1 MRTNAARAAAV
12 LLTLLAFA
20 GDALAQQRPS
30 TLWRP
35 ASPAN
40 YRRGRNARINFVI
53 IHTVEGSALGA
64 VSWFQNP
71 RAEVSAHF
79 VVAHSGTIY
88 QCVAESNTAWHAG
101 WINDA
106 SIGIEHE
113 GYAGRNTWT
122 DAQYRASAAITRYV
136 CARYGVPRDRQH
148 ILGHREVRGATHTDP
163 GPFFNWAYY
172 MRLVNDSNTAPAGTT
187 AREVTPDTA
196 VVRDG
201 PGWGNAIF
209 GTVRQGQIYVA
220 TREDSGWFRLFYDN
234 RSGWVWGGSLRRR
247 TNGIGRRYTADAA
260 ARDGEG
266 GAQIGAVNRGEVFIA
281 NLRQN
286 GWVRIWY
293 RGRQAWTREGATEVL
308 YFP

>member
-1 MRTNAARAAAV
+1 MRTNAARATAV

-20 GDALAQQRPS
+20 GDALAQQRPV

-40 YRRGRNARINFVI
+40 YRRGRSARINFVI

-71 RAEVSAHF
+71 ISQVSAHF

-88 QCVAESNTAWHAG
+88 QGVAESDTAWHAG
-101 WINDA
+101 WINSA

-113 GYAGRNTWT
+113 GYAHRNTWT

-163 GPFFNWAYY
+163 GEFFNWAYY
-172 MRLVNDSNTAPAGTT
+172 MRLVNSSNTAPAGTT
-187 AREVTPDTA
+187 AQEVAPATA

-209 GTVRQGQIYVA
+209 GTVMQGQIYVA
-220 TREDSGWFRLFYDN
+220 TADNSGWLRIYYDQ

-247 TNGIGRRYTADAA
+247 TNGIGRRYVSDATARTAP
-260 ARDGEG
+260 G
-266 GAQIGAVNRGEVFIA
+266 GSAVGPVTRGEVFVA
-281 NLRQN
+281 DLRQN

-293 RGRQAWTREGATEVL
+293 RGGSSWTPESATEVL